1 MPDDLTRTV
10 LAECPETIA
19 AAVAA
24 GNDAAGVLGS
34 PCTDPERL
42 RTAIERAL
50 EDRSLPE
57 SLVETLSV
65 AAGALGTP
73 IRGEPVPA
81 PPYLAVTSRGPVC
94 RATLADGRRLLV
106 RVELFA
112 VERRPREYC
121 FRDPSPE
128 SALTV
133 ALTDPDP

>member
-1 MPDDLTRTV
+1 MPDDLERTV

-24 GNDAAGVLGS
+24 GSDAAGAVDS
-34 PCTDPERL
+34 PCRDPGRL
-42 RTAIERAL
+42 RAAIERAL
-50 EDRSLPE
+50 ERRSLPE
-57 SLVETLSV
+57 PLVGALSV

-112 VERRPREYC
+112 VERRPREYR

-128 SALTV
+128 TALNV
-133 ALTDPDP
+133 ALTAPDS